1 MKYGKCV
8 SVKRSVPCKPIM
20 TELRNR
26 FQCLQDCVVGD
37 DMIHDDIHLNNL
49 ENHRDASV
57 HVGAVSER
65 IKHKK
70 QHSEECKISLSGS
83 NDMLRPKLAFKQNC
97 SLEGNK
103 NKTGLLDVV
112 SYNIEELDN
121 DSALIEKQDFS
132 GALTLTN
139 TLDERNPYEMQAGK
153 KFGPQLAPGNSF
165 LDGNKNKTGVFDG
178 DRSHVSIMEAS
189 QQISQTAI
197 TAGASNQ
204 VATEILQPDL
214 HGNCGLNICE
224 TMQCGNDYMEIYTK
238 QKYCN
243 MVNNSEHDF
252 GFCPLTNLTL
262 YEGSP
267 VHWEHIPDDLQ
278 AHEFIKN
285 TGKPNFL
292 AARIPVY
299 SHLNIDK
306 WRAYLA
312 QYWDVQLLDL
322 LQYGFPLDASRENE
336 FISTEVNHTSALQN
350 VHHVQSYLDE
360 ELKFCAILGPFRQK
374 PIPLHVSPLMV
385 RDKQDSSTKRTI
397 IRLKLAK
404 GGLCEYGSPKRH
416 ILRYTVYLKLP
427 LYRFYH

>member
-1 MKYGKCV
+1 MTPIHPNKSYAQAVKNASAIFDQKKSHDCDNKKLKKSREVAHNKIHNTCSSFNDKDKGNLSTVTGVPVKYGKCV

-37 DMIHDDIHLNNL
+37 DVIHDDIHLNNV
-49 ENHRDASV
+49 ENHRDASI

-70 QHSEECKISLSGS
+70 QHSEECKTSLSGS

-97 SLEGNK
+97 FLEGNK

-132 GALTLTN
+132 GAVTLTN
-139 TLDERNPYEMQAGK
+139 TFDERNLYEMQAGK

-189 QQISQTAI
+189 QEISQTAI

-204 VATEILQPDL
+204 VATEILQPVL
-214 HGNCGLNICE
+214 YENCGLNTCE
-224 TMQCGNDYMEIYTK
+224 TMQCGNDYMEVYTK
-238 QKYCN
+238 QKYRN

-252 GFCPLTNLTL
+252 GFCPLTNLT
-262 YEGSP
+262 
-267 VHWEHIPDDLQ
+267 
-278 AHEFIKN
+278 
-285 TGKPNFL
+285 
-292 AARIPVY
+292 
-299 SHLNIDK
+299 
-306 WRAYLA
+306 
-312 QYWDVQLLDL
+312 
-322 LQYGFPLDASRENE
+322 
-336 FISTEVNHTSALQN
+336 
-350 VHHVQSYLDE
+350 
-360 ELKFCAILGPFRQK
+360 
-374 PIPLHVSPLMV
+374 
-385 RDKQDSSTKRTI
+385 
-397 IRLKLAK
+397 
-404 GGLCEYGSPKRH
+404 
-416 ILRYTVYLKLP
+416 
-427 LYRFYH
+427 